1 MTQVI
6 LRVFVIS
13 AAAPVSL
20 LTHRPVRLGECD
32 NGGVRSASAMRRVGV
47 AVVQLW
53 RLSRRTAVP
62 REAPDSL
69 HSEQDMRLAY
79 DRHRQELLG
88 FACDALADRQLA
100 EDVVQETF
108 VRAWR
113 SAASFD
119 HRRASLRTWLF
130 AIARNVVTDAR
141 RHRAARPPLAAA
153 AEPEERQRDP
163 RDPFDQLLTRIE
175 LDEAL
180 RRLSA
185 EHRQVVLD
193 VYFLGRTCA
202 DLAAELGVPASTVRS
217 RLYYGVRALRGILDE
232 KGWLAP

>member
-1 MTQVI
+1 M
-6 LRVFVIS
+6 
-13 AAAPVSL
+13 
-20 LTHRPVRLGECD
+20 
-32 NGGVRSASAMRRVGV
+32 GVRV
-47 AVVQLW
+47 AQLW
-53 RLSRRTAVP
+53 RLGRRPAA
-62 REAPDSL
+62 RQEAPPSL
-69 HSEQDMRLAY
+69 RSEQDVRLAY
-79 DRHRQELLG
+79 DRHGQELLG
-88 FACDALADRQLA
+88 FACNALADRQLA

-130 AIARNVVTDAR
+130 AIARNVVIDVGR
-141 RHRAARPPLAAA
+141 NKAARVPLAAPA
-153 AEPEERQRDP
+153 DAGEQQRDP

-180 RRLSA
+180 RRLSP
-185 EHRQVVLD
+185 EHRQVVLE

-202 DLAAELGVPASTVRS
+202 DLADDLGIPASTVRS

>member
-1 MTQVI
+1 M
-6 LRVFVIS
+6 
-13 AAAPVSL
+13 A
-20 LTHRPVRLGECD
+20 
-32 NGGVRSASAMRRVGV
+32 
-47 AVVQLW
+47 QLW
-53 RLSRRTAVP
+53 RPGRRLAARQEP
-62 REAPDSL
+62 PGSL
-69 HSEQDMRLAY
+69 LSEQGMRLAY
-79 DRHRQELLG
+79 DRHSQELLG
-88 FACDALADRQLA
+88 FACNALADRQLA

-141 RHRAARPPLAAA
+141 RHRAARAPLAGPADTS
-153 AEPEERQRDP
+153 EQQHDP
-163 RDPFDQLLTRIE
+163 RDRFDQLLTRIE

-185 EHRQVVLD
+185 EHRRVVLD

-202 DLAAELGVPASTVRS
+202 ELATELGVPASTVRS
-217 RLYYGVRALRGILDE
+217 RLYYGVRALRVILDE

>member
-1 MTQVI
+1 
-6 LRVFVIS
+6 
-13 AAAPVSL
+13 
-20 LTHRPVRLGECD
+20 
-32 NGGVRSASAMRRVGV
+32 V
-47 AVVQLW
+47 AQLW
-53 RLSRRTAVP
+53 RLRRRP
-62 REAPDSL
+62 DRQEAFGSL

-79 DRHRQELLG
+79 ERHGSELLG
-88 FACDALADRQLA
+88 FACNALADRQLA

-130 AIARNVVTDAR
+130 AIARNVVHDVRRNRATRVPATGPLDAD
-141 RHRAARPPLAAA
+141 
-153 AEPEERQRDP
+153 EPGDRD
-163 RDPFDQLLTRIE
+163 DPFDRLLERIE

-185 EHRQVVLD
+185 EHRRVVLD

-202 DLAAELGVPASTVRS
+202 ELADELGIPASTVRS
-217 RLYYGVRALRGILDE
+217 RLYYGVRALRVILEE